1 MHIKSYAHILYH
13 QACTR
18 FLMLVATLFILL
30 PTPIHAKVG
39 GLAFLN
45 PANSIEKRTSY
56 SVFGNK
62 EEQFI
67 ECLDISF
74 DMRITKREEE
84 RYNKREIEKTKNK
97 N

>member
-13 QACTR
+13 QAYTC
-18 FLMLVATLFILL
+18 FLILIATLFILL

-56 SVFGNK
+56 SVFGDK

-67 ECLDISF
+67 ERLDISF
-74 DMRITKREEE
+74 DMRLPYRE
-84 RYNKREIEKTKNK
+84 KWDILCA
-97 N
+97 